1 MSVNS
6 TFNDDLKSEAFEDT
20 SLIKGKKKQELFRS
34 SRLHWEQI
42 PRANDPSRPL
52 QEKAINL
59 LAVIVH
65 KLSKTEVVILNNEYL
80 SRITKCK
87 KSQNVN
93 LLKQL
98 DDVLDISFHPKII
111 IGNVKYKNS
120 YAIKHTQDGRRIIK
134 SKAVLLTQKHFVGK
148 TAITPIEKS
157 PTEEK
162 KNPSCSQFPNSYSL
176 YKERKKDRS
185 MKSNVLENSFEEE
198 NIPKQTTDSNCLKTQ
213 ASKKT
218 NVSQIK
224 HTFAKAKELKD
235 FYPISKEDCQQLQS
249 NSGREFTL
257 NAMNQILLDM
267 SKRLTNRFFNSK
279 KGFMS
284 YMSKVYQHEMRDAVK
299 VSDESF
305 KIKNN
310 QSQTEQ
316 EASHHEQYLTKIENN
331 RDTSLSSVLARKL
344 AGVLEPSIAYKF
356 LSGASFPR
364 NNIPTDNNTLK
375 IKLHKKI
382 ELSSSQYDFIL
393 TQVKAVYGNH
403 INSLN
408 LELKLT
414 TSSNSSYQKNDL
426 SSSPNIAPRIFKGVW
441 GRVRQALIDTY
452 GEATDRNWFAKLE
465 VFEDKNKSELR
476 LKAPTSFVR
485 DWISQNYQDL
495 IEKICTRE
503 NYQLAGVS
511 I

>member
-20 SLIKGKKKQELFRS
+20 SLIKGKKKQELFRHS
-34 SRLHWEQI
+34 KLHWEQI

-65 KLSKTEVVILNNEYL
+65 KLNDKEVVILNHDYL
-80 SRITKCK
+80 SRVTKCRK
-87 KSQNVN
+87 DQNVN

-98 DDVLDISFHPKII
+98 DDVLDISFHPKIT
-111 IGNVKYKNS
+111 IGNIKYKNS

-157 PTEEK
+157 STEEK
-162 KNPSCSQFPNSYSL
+162 KNSSCAEFFNSNSL
-176 YKERKKDRS
+176 YKEKEEDRS

-198 NIPKQTTDSNCLKTQ
+198 NILKQSTESICLKTQ
-213 ASKKT
+213 ASRKT
-218 NVSQIK
+218 NASQIK
-224 HTFAKAKELKD
+224 NTFVKAKELKD

-331 RDTSLSSVLARKL
+331 RDTSLSSVIARKL
-344 AGVLEPSIAYKF
+344 AGVLEPSIAYEF

-375 IKLHKKI
+375 IKLQKKI
-382 ELSSSQYDFIL
+382 ELNSSQYDVIL
-393 TQVKAVYGNH
+393 TQD
-403 INSLN
+403 
-408 LELKLT
+408 
-414 TSSNSSYQKNDL
+414 SNYCK
-426 SSSPNIAPRIFKGVW
+426 
-441 GRVRQALIDTY
+441 Y
-452 GEATDRNWFAKLE
+452 C
-465 VFEDKNKSELR
+465 SE
-476 LKAPTSFVR
+476 S
-485 DWISQNYQDL
+485 
-495 IEKICTRE
+495 
-503 NYQLAGVS
+503 
-511 I
+511 